1 MSYLL
6 GISRLIQLILKL
18 HKTSRLKSAFFYLI
32 AQILVPP
39 KDLSPI
45 GSLEALYIY
54 IYICIF
60 FFYVWFLLHIIYG
73 FFFFS
78 YVSVSSWTFMDS
90 IVLNHC

>member
-18 HKTSRLKSAFFYLI
+18 HKASGLKSAFLFYLI

-39 KDLSPI
+39 KDFSPI

-54 IYICIF
+54 MYIFLLCVVSSSYYI
-60 FFYVWFLLHIIYG
+60 WFLLFLLCIR
-73 FFFFS
+73 F
-78 YVSVSSWTFMDS
+78 FMDFHGLHS
-90 IVLNHC
+90 VKSLLS

>member
-18 HKTSRLKSAFFYLI
+18 HKASGLKSAFLFYLI

-39 KDLSPI
+39 KDFSPI

-54 IYICIF
+54 ICIF
-60 FFYVWFLLHIIYG
+60 FFCVWFLLHIIYG

-78 YVSVSSWTFMDS
+78 YVSGSSWTSMDS

>member
-18 HKTSRLKSAFFYLI
+18 HKASGLKSAFLFYLI

-39 KDLSPI
+39 KDFSPI

-54 IYICIF
+54 VYFSSVC
-60 FFYVWFLLHIIYG
+60 G
-73 FFFFS
+73 FFFIL
-78 YVSVSSWTFMDS
+78 YMVSSFSLMYQVLHGLPWTP
-90 IVLNHC
+90 